1 MFHAVVARVEV
12 LGFGCNQPRVR
23 KRLLYAGLLVLKFS
37 ILSIDL
43 ELQLAVILE
52 MEFIVYFSF
61 NFLSVL
67 WV

>member
-1 MFHAVVARVEV
+1 VFHAVVARVEV
-12 LGFGCNQPRVR
+12 LGFGCNQLRVR
-23 KRLLYAGLLVLKFS
+23 KRLLYAGLLVLKS
-37 ILSIDL
+37 LLSIDL